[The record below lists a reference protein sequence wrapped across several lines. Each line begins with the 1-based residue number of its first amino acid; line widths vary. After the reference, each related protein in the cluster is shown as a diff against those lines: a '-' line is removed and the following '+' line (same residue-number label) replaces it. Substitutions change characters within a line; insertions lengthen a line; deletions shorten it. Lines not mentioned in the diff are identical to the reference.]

1 MTIVP
6 NPSARVGGP
15 SRLAR
20 LADAAPVPLAVPI
33 CTFPAKALTGATVRQ
48 IVSDASA
55 NAETQQAYHERYRT
69 PVVLTAMD
77 LSAEAEAFGC
87 EILLSDTDLPT
98 VVGRLVTTA
107 MEAAAL
113 RVPDPGEGRTGV
125 SIEAAR
131 LLARLPEGPLV
142 LGGCIG
148 PFSLAARIIGVGE
161 ALELTIAE
169 PGLVHAVLEKAAA
182 FLLAYATAMRDA
194 GADGLIM
201 AEPAAGLL
209 SPRGMAEFSSAYV
222 RPIAQVID
230 GGPFALVLHNCA
242 ARLPHLGAMLQAG
255 TRAIHVG
262 APMDLPVA
270 LSEVPPE
277 VVVCGNLDPVR
288 TFVQATPEEVG
299 QHVGQL
305 LEAAGGWRN
314 LVLSSGCDIP
324 PEAPLANVGAF
335 FEAVRGRARP

>member
-1 MTIVP
+1 MTTVP
-6 NPSARVGGP
+6 DPSACVGGP

-20 LADAAPVPLAVPI
+20 LAHASAVPLAVPI
-33 CTFPAKALTGATVRQ
+33 CTYPAMALTGATVRQ

-55 NAETQQAYHERYRT
+55 NAETQQAFHERYRT

-98 VVGRLVTTA
+98 VVGRRVTTA
-107 MEAAAL
+107 AEAAAL
-113 RVPDPGEGRTGV
+113 RVPEPGEARTGV

-131 LLARLPEGPLV
+131 RLARLQARPLV

-169 PGLVHAVLEKAAA
+169 PGLVHAVLEKSAA
-182 FLLAYATAMRDA
+182 FLAAYAAAARDA
-194 GADGLIM
+194 GAGGLVM

-222 RPIAQVID
+222 RPIAQALGD
-230 GGPFALVLHNCA
+230 GPFALILHNCA

-255 TRAIHVG
+255 TGAIHVG
-262 APMDLPVA
+262 APMDLPGA
-270 LSEVPPE
+270 LPRVPPD

-288 TFVQATPEEVG
+288 TFVQAAPEETG
-299 QHVGQL
+299 AHVRQL
-305 LEAAGGWRN
+305 LDAVGARPN
-314 LVLSSGCDIP
+314 FVLSSGCDIP
-324 PEAPLANVGAF
+324 PEAPLGNVDAF
-335 FEAVRGRARP
+335 FEAARGRARL